1 MPIPNLTDYNDKKEK
16 GLIQIEKIDDDNM
29 AIATK
34 QFSAEDGT
42 ELPKTVLGVTTIEV
56 DEAIAA
62 KQKEIDELKA
72 FKSDLQAASK

>member
-16 GLIQIEKIDDDNM
+16 GLIQIEKIDDENM

-34 QFSAEDGT
+34 QFSAEDGA
-42 ELPKTVLGVTTIEV
+42 ELPKQVVGVTATEV

-62 KQKEIDELKA
+62 KQKEIDDLNA
-72 FKSDLQAASK
+72 FKKDLLESA